1 MKGKAQIIEVLAI
14 LLQDLQE
21 SSDSKIWETDYCA
34 FWVKAGKRAEGH
46 QQSGKANA
54 VTECVEERGAGGR
67 EHCWEVIAISVEGCD
82 ERREGDSAREMER
95 MEGNEGGRSLQNKWV
110 LGGVVF
116 KKTKSEFS

>member
-1 MKGKAQIIEVLAI
+1 M
-14 LLQDLQE
+14 
-21 SSDSKIWETDYCA
+21 
-34 FWVKAGKRAEGH
+34 
-46 QQSGKANA
+46 
-54 VTECVEERGAGGR
+54 
-67 EHCWEVIAISVEGCD
+67 EGCD